1 MRSHRPPSHRPTVC
15 QSVSPSLLSHSR
27 RRKRRTRGLVKRKG
41 KEKETVREIAF
52 ISPGRKETE
61 ILKYSGRHYSVTHKG
76 LTCDNF
82 ITTTTSVS
90 PSYKYSRAY
99 SPRFSLIAGAEADP
113 KRLEDSDI
121 NRGGF
126 PEWRKSLSYRM

>member
-1 MRSHRPPSHRPTVC
+1 M
-15 QSVSPSLLSHSR
+15 
-27 RRKRRTRGLVKRKG
+27 
-41 KEKETVREIAF
+41 
-52 ISPGRKETE
+52 
-61 ILKYSGRHYSVTHKG
+61 THKG

-90 PSYKYSRAY
+90 PSYKYSRVY
-99 SPRFSLIAGAEADP
+99 SRFSLIAGAEADP
-113 KRLEDSDI
+113 KRLEDSGI

>member
-1 MRSHRPPSHRPTVC
+1 M
-15 QSVSPSLLSHSR
+15 
-27 RRKRRTRGLVKRKG
+27 
-41 KEKETVREIAF
+41 
-52 ISPGRKETE
+52 
-61 ILKYSGRHYSVTHKG
+61 THKG

-90 PSYKYSRAY
+90 PRTKIVIYS
-99 SPRFSLIAGAEADP
+99 RFSLIAGAEADP